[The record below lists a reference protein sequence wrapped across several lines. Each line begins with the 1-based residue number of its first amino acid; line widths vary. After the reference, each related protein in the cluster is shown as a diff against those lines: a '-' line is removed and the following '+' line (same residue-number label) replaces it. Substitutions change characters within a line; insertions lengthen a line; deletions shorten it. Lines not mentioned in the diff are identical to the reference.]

1 MAASAAAGKNEVLN
15 LGSGGKDTVIIA
27 TKEDHDTPSTIK
39 LVDKPDDREPGP
51 ILPNGE
57 INWGCPCLGSMASG
71 PCAVEFREAF
81 SCFHYSKAEPKGSDC
96 MDAFMGMQKCLQS
109 YPELYKDEDGA
120 VDVDQEEDDGKSPQR
135 KPS

>member
-1 MAASAAAGKNEVLN
+1 MASPSTTLKQNEVIN
-15 LGSGGKDTVIIA
+15 FGGGKDTVILA
-27 TKEDHDTPSTIK
+27 SKENHEKPSSIT
-39 LVDKPDDREPGP
+39 LVDRPDDKEPGP

-96 MDAFMGMQKCLQS
+96 MDAFMGMQKCLTS
-109 YPELYKDEDGA
+109 YPELYADEDA
-120 VDVDQEEDDGKSPQR
+120 DIDLNQDEEESKPR
-135 KPS
+135 KKAS

>member
-1 MAASAAAGKNEVLN
+1 MTSTAASSPRNEVLN
-15 LGSGGKDTVIIA
+15 FGSGGKDTVIIA
-27 TKEDHDTPSTIK
+27 SKENHQTPSTIT

-81 SCFHYSKAEPKGSDC
+81 SCFHYSKAEPKGIS
-96 MDAFMGMQKCLQS
+96 G
-109 YPELYKDEDGA
+109 
-120 VDVDQEEDDGKSPQR
+120 QR
-135 KPS
+135 YIGDILVAQVIYLL